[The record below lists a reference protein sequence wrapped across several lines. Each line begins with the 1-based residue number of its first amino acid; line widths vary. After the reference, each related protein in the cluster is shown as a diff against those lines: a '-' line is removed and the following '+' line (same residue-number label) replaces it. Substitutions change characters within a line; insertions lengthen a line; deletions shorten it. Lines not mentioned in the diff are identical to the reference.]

1 MGYTPHVLVL
11 GGGVTGTGIA
21 RDLAIRGLDVT
32 LVERES
38 LTSGATGRMQG
49 LLYSGARYADADPT
63 VAEQCLAE
71 NRTLT
76 EIAGHCVEETG
87 GLLVTMTPDDD
98 AFDSLVAACRDCGIL
113 VEELTAEEAREKEPG
128 LGPDVERAVA
138 VPDAAVD
145 PFRLTVATA
154 RSAIEFGAEIRPHT
168 EVTDVHVED
177 GAVAA
182 VTVEHD
188 PGPAGRPGFGTDAD
202 GDESDDEADEIDDD
216 GDDPRGDGDIAPDGG
231 RDVPGASGG
240 PGAGR
245 PGEAGTTT
253 GMPGASND
261 ESPAEPT
268 ASTERIEPDYV
279 VNATGA
285 WADTV
290 AELAGFSFPMHR
302 SRAAMVVTDDQP
314 VGTAVSQGVTAGTTG
329 TVVPHGQHCV
339 VGATNEPADG
349 PADFE
354 GDGDGAEQLL
364 ATLADVVPSLA
375 DARLLRTFWGVRSG
389 PPRADSEGRPFAL
402 ADHADRDGCWGML
415 SVVGGTL
422 TTHRLVAE
430 RVADHV
436 CGEFGITRECR
447 TDELP
452 LPGSEGGSDLDLEAE
467 MDRFGLDSPVYER
480 SRDRL
485 GSRALEVLAT
495 GEPNPVVCEA
505 ESVTRAEIR
514 DALEGG
520 SATPVDLD
528 DVRTRTSAAMG
539 ACQGG
544 RCGHRI
550 AAELYPDYEHG
561 VVDDALDDLLAERWK
576 GQRHALW
583 GEALARAARSYRF
596 HAETLG
602 RKHPSGGVDVTAF
615 DDGPAAD
622 DGRGP
627 PTAGWRGAGR

>member
-11 GGGVTGTGIA
+11 GGGVTGTGVA

-49 LLYSGARYADADPT
+49 LLYSGARYADADPA
-63 VAEQCLAE
+63 VARQCLAE

-87 GLLVTMTPDDD
+87 GLLVTTAPDDD
-98 AFDSLVAACRDCGIL
+98 AFDSLVAACRDCGIP
-113 VEELTAEEAREKEPG
+113 VGELTGEEAREREPG
-128 LGPDVERAVA
+128 LGADVERAVA

-154 RSAIEFGAEIRPHT
+154 RSAMQFGAEIRPHT

-188 PGPAGRPGFGTDAD
+188 PEPAGRPGFGTDAD
-202 GDESDDEADEIDDD
+202 HEDDADHEGDSDDEDDHADDADDV
-216 GDDPRGDGDIAPDGG
+216 ALDGG
-231 RDVPGASGG
+231 RDVPGSSVG
-240 PGAGR
+240 PGADG
-245 PGEAGTTT
+245 PGEAGGMA
-253 GMPGASND
+253 GMPGAGSD
-261 ESPAEPT
+261 ERPARPA

-285 WADTV
+285 WADEV
-290 AELAGFSFPMHR
+290 AGLAGFTFPMQR
-302 SRAAMVVTDDQP
+302 SRAAMVVTEDQP
-314 VGTAVSQGVTAGTTG
+314 VGMPVSRGVTAGTTG

-349 PADFE
+349 PAEFE
-354 GDGDGAEQLL
+354 GDGDEAEQLL
-364 ATLADVVPSLA
+364 ADLAGVVPSLV

-402 ADHADRDGCWGML
+402 VDHADRDGCWGMT

-452 LPGSEGGSDLDLEAE
+452 LPGSEDGSDLDLEAD
-467 MDRFGLDSPVYER
+467 MDRFGLASPVYER
-480 SRDRL
+480 SHDRL

-514 DALEGG
+514 DALDDE
-520 SATPVDLD
+520 SATPADLD

-550 AAELYPDYEHG
+550 AAELYPEYEHR
-561 VVDDALDDLLAERWK
+561 VVEDALDDLLAERWK

-583 GEALARAARSYRF
+583 GEALAQAARNYRF

-602 RKHPSGGVDVTAF
+602 RKHPSGDVDVTAF
-615 DDGPAAD
+615 DDGPVDD